1 VKIRKAQY
9 RAIYALKNKHCVKE
23 MLEILQIPQ
32 SSYYKWLKKAS
43 KPDEDIFYYDLIKEI
58 QDKTKQTYGY
68 RRVTMALLK
77 EHGLVVNHKK
87 TLRIMNKYN
96 LLSVIRR
103 KYLYRGSPTLF
114 KYNNLFERKFR
125 PNRPNEKWS
134 TDISYI
140 ITKEGVLYLSAIKD
154 CFDSSIVAYRYST
167 TMNNNLVIN
176 TIKDAIKNEKAA
188 DGLILHSDQG
198 NQYKS
203 IEYNKLVKSYNI
215 TPSMSRAGT
224 PIDNSPIESFFGTFK
239 SECIY
244 IEKPK
249 TIEQAKELV
258 DDYID
263 FYNNHRIQLKSKLTP
278 GEIRQKS
285 LSG

>member
-1 VKIRKAQY
+1 MKIRKAQY
-9 RAIYALKNKHCVKE
+9 RAIYALKNKYCVKE

-32 SSYYKWLKKAS
+32 SSYYKWLKKANEFD
-43 KPDEDIFYYDLIKEI
+43 KDMFYYDLIKEI
-58 QDKTKQTYGY
+58 QDRTKQTYGY
-68 RRVTMALLK
+68 RRITVFLLK
-77 EHGLVVNHKK
+77 EYGLVVNHKK
-87 TLRIMNKYN
+87 ILRIMNKYN

-103 KYLYRGSPTLF
+103 KYLYRGSPALF
-114 KYNNLFERKFR
+114 KYENLFKRNFK
-125 PNRPNEKWS
+125 PNKPNEKWC

-140 ITKEGVLYLSAIKD
+140 ITKEGTLYLSAVKD

-167 TMNNNLVIN
+167 IMNNNFVIN
-176 TIKDAIKNEKAA
+176 TIKDAIKEKAA
-188 DGLILHSDQG
+188 DGLTLHSDQG
-198 NQYKS
+198 NQYQS
-203 IEYNKLVKSYNI
+203 IEYNNLIKSYNI

-224 PIDNSPIESFFGTFK
+224 PLDNSPIESFFGTLK

-249 TIEQAKELV
+249 TIEQAKELI

-263 FYNNHRIQLKSKLTP
+263 FYNNHRIQLRSRLTP
-278 GEIRQKS
+278 NELRQLS